1 MNRMFCVAISLIL
14 ALVSAPVLADKGI
27 VTEPLSIESP
37 LLGDKPAVFTVTL
50 PEGFD
55 AESEKGY
62 VVMFEQ
68 HPAAQ
73 ALLAGMHHWMGHNGG
88 WPWLHTI
95 VVTAPDGHQGLGKL
109 KGDAIELE
117 GNTALLDFYQES
129 LLPAIDQ
136 KYPTNGFRIMNGFT
150 GNAGLVLYTLLNRP
164 ELFNAYIAASPVL
177 SKDFAYVLK
186 EGEQNLKRIAP
197 TLAKRSVF
205 LQISTSDSEY
215 EQGQL
220 ESYAQLEAMLKA
232 HAPKGLNWRSQRFD
246 GSYYMTQLVLATA
259 HGIEFIFNDIHQPL
273 AADSAVSQQGVEA
286 IVKHY
291 QHLSQQVYGFKV
303 SPSSSL
309 IALAKSNDDPTV
321 QLKVYADSINAE
333 PDYHYLRFNYA
344 TALASQ
350 GQLDQAKAQLD
361 KAVTLTEHPF
371 WLNKYQEALTKLA
384 GANTGERIKL

>member
-1 MNRMFCVAISLIL
+1 MYRMFWVALSLIL
-14 ALVSAPVLADKGI
+14 ALISSPVLADKGI
-27 VTEPLSIESP
+27 VTEPLTIESP
-37 LLGDKPAVFTVTL
+37 LLGEQPAEFTVTL
-50 PEGFD
+50 PEGFE
-55 AESEKGY
+55 AGSEKGY

-95 VVTAPDGHQGLGKL
+95 VVTAPDGHKGLGKL
-109 KGDAIELE
+109 KADAIEEE
-117 GNTALLDFYQES
+117 GNTALLDFYQEA
-129 LLPAIDQ
+129 LLPAIDN

-164 ELFNAYIAASPVL
+164 QLFNAYIAASPVL

-197 TLAKRSVF
+197 TLAGKSVF
-205 LQISTSDSEY
+205 LQISTSDSDY

-220 ESYAQLEAMLKA
+220 GSYGQLEAMLKA
-232 HAPKGLNWRSQRFD
+232 HAPKGLNWRSKRFD
-246 GSYYMTQLVLATA
+246 GSYYMTQPVLATA

-291 QHLSQQVYGFKV
+291 RHLSEQVYGFKV
-303 SPSSSL
+303 SPSASL
-309 IALAKSNDDPTV
+309 IALAKSMDDPEAR
-321 QLKVYADSINAE
+321 LSVYADSIKTE

-344 TALASQ
+344 TTLAAQ
-350 GQLDQAKAQLD
+350 GQLEQAKAQLE
-361 KAVTLTEHPF
+361 KAVSLTEHPF
-371 WLNKYQEALTKLA
+371 WLNKYRGALTKLSQA
-384 GANTGERIKL
+384 DGSEPLKL